1 MYIMGTA
8 GEVVEKLIYALLVK
22 F

>member
-1 MYIMGTA
+1 MYIKGTA
-8 GEVVEKLIYALLVK
+8 GEVVEKLIYAVLAK